1 MGELTSKFSRD
12 DVETLIEAMG
22 DWEALG
28 NQEYTLLQMIKGA
41 PMPPEEHEAFEY
53 MQHIK
58 DHFKNREREIMHS
71 RLTRQEKA
79 VFLKAK
85 LMIVR
90 RDLGISKLF
99 EMAAVDPDDSPT
111 PPPISTESPGTNLKE
126 KSVPSFL
133 PESAE
138 KPQKPE
144 TNAEERLKK
153 AEFFIKDLGVWGHY
167 EKFLA
172 EKSGS

>member
-41 PMPPEEHEAFEY
+41 PLPPEDHEAFEY

-58 DHFKNREREIMHS
+58 DHFRRREREIMDG
-71 RLTRQEKA
+71 RLTRQEKS

-85 LMIVR
+85 LMMVR
-90 RDLGISKLF
+90 RDLGINKLF
-99 EMAAVDPDDSPT
+99 EMAA
-111 PPPISTESPGTNLKE
+111 
-126 KSVPSFL
+126 
-133 PESAE
+133 
-138 KPQKPE
+138 
-144 TNAEERLKK
+144 AEEQSPIHLSETPSRSDEEKLPSLFPEDEVIKIPVKSSDDIAKRLKL

-172 EKSGS
+172 EKSSS

>member
-41 PMPPEEHEAFEY
+41 PMPPEDHEAFEY

-58 DHFKNREREIMHS
+58 DHFRRREREIVDS
-71 RLTRQEKA
+71 RLTRQERS

-85 LMIVR
+85 LMMVR
-90 RDLGISKLF
+90 RDLGINQLF
-99 EMAAVDPDDSPT
+99 EMAATPDVAATEPQPELEPQPEPQPESSTDSPVQ
-111 PPPISTESPGTNLKE
+111 E
-126 KSVPSFL
+126 KKSMSGDL
-133 PESAE
+133 HS
-138 KPQKPE
+138 
-144 TNAEERLKK
+144 RLKI
-153 AEFFIKDLGVWGHY
+153 AEFFIKDLGVWAHY
-167 EKFLA
+167 EKFVA
-172 EKSGS
+172 EKTNS

>member
-41 PMPPEEHEAFEY
+41 PLPPEDHEAFEY

-58 DHFKNREREIMHS
+58 DHFRRREREIMDG
-71 RLTRQEKA
+71 RLTRQEKS

-85 LMIVR
+85 LMLVR
-90 RDLGISKLF
+90 RDLGINKLF
-99 EMAAVDPDDSPT
+99 EMAAEGPFD
-111 PPPISTESPGTNLKE
+111 
-126 KSVPSFL
+126 
-133 PESAE
+133 AE
-138 KPQKPE
+138 KMSDWEKPKPVVENE
-144 TNAEERLKK
+144 TVKAPEEAIKIPVKSSGDVAKRLEM

-172 EKSGS
+172 EKSAS